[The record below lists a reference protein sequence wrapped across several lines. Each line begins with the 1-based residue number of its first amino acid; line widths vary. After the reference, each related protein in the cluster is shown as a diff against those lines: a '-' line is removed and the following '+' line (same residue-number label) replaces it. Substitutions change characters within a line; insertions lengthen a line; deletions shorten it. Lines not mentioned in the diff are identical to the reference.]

1 MRSQA
6 CCSKNIL
13 PTGGPKTDI
22 TAPAF
27 GVTKMFK
34 EPTNI
39 LNSFGSCIDRIFTC
53 EHNSVIH
60 SGVDPSLLPNCHHQI
75 VFANFYSPPIW
86 KLVWHYKHANT
97 DLTTRSMEYFGWE
110 KAFSNLDINRF
121 QLLTTQLCIS
131 SKSLFR
137 TKQLLLMTKIPVY
150 K

>member
-60 SGVDPSLLPNCHHQI
+60 SGVDPSLHPNCHHQI
-75 VFANFYSPPIW
+75 VFAKFYSPPIW

-97 DLTTRSMEYFGWE
+97 DLTTRAMEYFSWQ
-110 KAFSNLDINRF
+110 KALSNLDINRF
-121 QLLTTQLCIS
+121 QL
-131 SKSLFR
+131 
-137 TKQLLLMTKIPVY
+137 
-150 K
+150 